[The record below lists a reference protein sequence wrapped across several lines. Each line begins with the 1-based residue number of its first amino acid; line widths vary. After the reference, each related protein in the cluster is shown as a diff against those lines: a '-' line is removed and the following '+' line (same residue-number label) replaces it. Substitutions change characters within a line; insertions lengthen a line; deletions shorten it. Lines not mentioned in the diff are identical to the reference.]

1 MSKIKYKFN
10 TKSLTYEKVTVSFF
24 KRLWQA
30 LSYLFTGLVFATIA
44 IFIAYNYF
52 DLNSPKEKRLER
64 ELAEVTLQYDLL
76 NNRMG
81 EISEVLDDIQERDNN
96 IYRTIFE
103 AEPIPIS
110 IRKAGFGGV
119 ERYKELQG
127 YDNSELMI
135 ATTSRLDRLSKQ
147 LYIQSKSFDEVA
159 KLVKNKAQLLA
170 SIPAI
175 QPISNEEL
183 KHQPS
188 GFGWRTHPIY
198 KTPEFH
204 PGMDFASPEGTEIYA
219 TGDGVVLRAD
229 NMAQGYG
236 NHVVLDHGYGYETL
250 YGHLSKIT
258 VHVGQ
263 QVKRGQ
269 LIGYVG
275 STGLSTAPHV
285 HYEVHKNGQV
295 VNPINFYYNDLTPE
309 QYQKLIEISSQSSQ
323 SFD

>member
-30 LSYLFTGLVFATIA
+30 LSYLATGLVFATIA

-52 DLNSPKEKRLER
+52 DLNSPKERHLKREIA
-64 ELAEVTLQYDLL
+64 ELNLQIDLM

-81 EISEVLDDIQERDNN
+81 EVSEVLDDIQERDNN

-119 ERYKELQG
+119 ERYKELQN

-135 ATTSRLDRLSKQ
+135 ATNLRLDRLSKQ
-147 LYIQSKSFDEVA
+147 LYIQSKSFDEVS
-159 KLVKNKAQLLA
+159 KLVKNKAKLLA

-204 PGMDFASPEGTEIYA
+204 PGMDFASSEGTEIHA
-219 TGDGVVLRAD
+219 TGDGVILRAD

-236 NHVVLDHGYGYETL
+236 NHVVIDHGYGYETL
-250 YGHLSKIT
+250 YGHMSKFI
-258 VHVGQ
+258 VRAGQ

-285 HYEVHKNGQV
+285 HYEVHKNGQI

>member
-30 LSYLFTGLVFATIA
+30 LSYLATGLVFATIT

-52 DLNSPKEKRLER
+52 DLNSPKERHLKREIA
-64 ELAEVTLQYDLL
+64 ELNLQIVLMNTRMSEV
-76 NNRMG
+76 
-81 EISEVLDDIQERDNN
+81 SEVLDDIQERDNN

-119 ERYKELQG
+119 ERYKELQN

-135 ATTSRLDRLSKQ
+135 ATNLRLDRLSKQ
-147 LYIQSKSFDEVA
+147 LYIQSKSFDEVS

-219 TGDGVVLRAD
+219 TGDGVILRAD

-236 NHVVLDHGYGYETL
+236 NHVVIDHGYGYETL
-250 YGHLSKIT
+250 YGHMAKFI
-258 VHVGQ
+258 VHGGQ

-285 HYEVHKNGQV
+285 HYEVHKNGQI

>member
-30 LSYLFTGLVFATIA
+30 LSYLATGLVFATIA

-52 DLNSPKEKRLER
+52 DLNSPKERHLKREIA
-64 ELAEVTLQYDLL
+64 ELNLQIDLM

-81 EISEVLDDIQERDNN
+81 EVSEVLDDIQERDNN

-119 ERYKELQG
+119 ERYKELQN

-135 ATTSRLDRLSKQ
+135 ATNLRLDRLSKQ
-147 LYIQSKSFDEVA
+147 LYIQSKSFDEVS

-204 PGMDFASPEGTEIYA
+204 PGMDFASPEGTEIHA
-219 TGDGVVLRAD
+219 TGDGVILRAD

-236 NHVVLDHGYGYETL
+236 NHVVIDHGYGYETL
-250 YGHLSKIT
+250 YGHMSKFI
-258 VHVGQ
+258 VHAGQ
-263 QVKRGQ
+263 QIKRGQ

-285 HYEVHKNGQV
+285 HYEVHKNGQI

>member
-24 KRLWQA
+24 KRLGQA
-30 LSYLFTGLVFATIA
+30 FSYLFTGLVFATIA

-52 DLNSPKEKRLER
+52 DLNSPKEKRLRR
-64 ELAEVTLQYDLL
+64 ELAEVTLQYELL
-76 NNRMG
+76 NNRIG
-81 EISEVLDDIQERDNN
+81 EVSEVLDDIQERDNN

-135 ATTSRLDRLSKQ
+135 ATKSRLDRLSKQ

-204 PGMDFASPEGTEIYA
+204 PGMDFAS
-219 TGDGVVLRAD
+219 
-229 NMAQGYG
+229 
-236 NHVVLDHGYGYETL
+236 
-250 YGHLSKIT
+250 
-258 VHVGQ
+258 
-263 QVKRGQ
+263 
-269 LIGYVG
+269 
-275 STGLSTAPHV
+275 
-285 HYEVHKNGQV
+285 
-295 VNPINFYYNDLTPE
+295 
-309 QYQKLIEISSQSSQ
+309 
-323 SFD
+323 

>member
-64 ELAEVTLQYDLL
+64 ELAEVSLQYQLL

-81 EISEVLDDIQERDNN
+81 EVSEVLDDIQERDNN

-250 YGHLSKIT
+250 YGHMSKLA
-258 VHVGQ
+258 VRVGQ